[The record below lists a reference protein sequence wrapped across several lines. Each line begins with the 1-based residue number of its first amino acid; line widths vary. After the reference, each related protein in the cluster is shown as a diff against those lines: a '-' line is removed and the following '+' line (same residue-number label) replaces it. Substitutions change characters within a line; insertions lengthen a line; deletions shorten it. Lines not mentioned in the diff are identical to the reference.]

1 MRHCSHSV
9 DKRVSSKWYN
19 KASKPKNRRFPPFAA
34 VVKGVFSLHFSDWSK
49 QQKILIGSLSGVM
62 LALLV
67 LLIVV
72 LARPSAPVFDPDTP
86 DGDEVQFIDEGVVS
100 LDVQATPPP
109 DLVLDFRPDP
119 DRPLPE
125 NGAVLAL
132 GEAYAL
138 GGTIYSNY
146 PIDTV
151 TVSISCAH
159 NNKAPY
165 PYRKSVRLKNSEI
178 GVYALTDTNTDEGVS
193 LSSLV
198 DFSELLVGAHTL
210 KISVAV
216 KGARA
221 VEVYRGS
228 FRMVG
233 DEWETI
239 TKESFPDSYPEAL
252 KFFGEESRFLY
263 RFQRVNGRYILAD
276 PAWEDAFITSILAYP
291 EETNWLVHV
300 DAVPY
305 FEQAFSYLETSVLR
319 VHGTNGDT
327 GLIRASALITEYN
340 GCYVSRFTS
349 SLKAISHHS
358 FGTAVDLNASM
369 EPNKNNDANTALID
383 DDVKG
388 HLTFNGILEADG
400 VPYYDFTYDGAYTL
414 DPNGVPETCVNYL
427 LYELGFFRAG
437 FDWAHYYKSTSDA
450 MHFCLSEF
458 VTYKHD
464 DAQFGLRKV
473 TAYADAVEP
482 DKPLPEKDALPV
494 PATVPPASSEP

>member
-1 MRHCSHSV
+1 M
-9 DKRVSSKWYN
+9 
-19 KASKPKNRRFPPFAA
+19 
-34 VVKGVFSLHFSDWSK
+34 HFSDWTRK
-49 QQKILIGSLSGVM
+49 QKILIGTLAGVM
-62 LALLV
+62 LILIGVFIAL
-67 LLIVV
+67 
-72 LARPSAPVFDPDTP
+72 AAHRAAPAFDPDEP
-86 DGDEVQFIDEGVVS
+86 GEDEIRYVGEGVVS
-100 LDVQATPPP
+100 MDAEPTPPP
-109 DLVLDFRPDP
+109 DLVLEFRPDP

-132 GEAYAL
+132 GEAYEL
-138 GGTIYSNY
+138 GGTVLSNY

-151 TVSISCAH
+151 TVSITCAH
-159 NNKAPY
+159 NGEKPY
-165 PYRKSVRLKNSEI
+165 PYRRSVHFKTVGN
-178 GVYALTDTNTDEGVS
+178 GVYDLNGADTDEGVS
-193 LSSLV
+193 LASLV
-198 DFSELLVGAHTL
+198 DFSGLLVGQHTMR
-210 KISVAV
+210 ISVAV
-216 KGARA
+216 RGSRA
-221 VEVYRGS
+221 VEVCRCS
-228 FRMVG
+228 FRVVG

-239 TKESFPDSYPEAL
+239 TRESFPDSYPEAL
-252 KFFGEESRFLY
+252 KFFGDESRFLY
-263 RFQRVNGRYILAD
+263 RFQRVSGRYVLAD
-276 PAWEDAFITSILAYP
+276 PAWEDTYITSIPAYP
-291 EETNWLVHV
+291 DGTEWLVHV

-305 FEQAFSYLETSVLR
+305 FEQAFAYLDTSVLR

-358 FGTAVDLNASM
+358 FGTAVDVNASM
-369 EPNKNNDANTALID
+369 TPNKNNDANTALID

-400 VPYYDFTYDGAYTL
+400 VPYYDFTYDGAYPA

-464 DAQFGLRKV
+464 DPQHGIRKV
-473 TAYADAVEP
+473 AAYADPVETDRALP
-482 DKPLPEKDALPV
+482 AKGALPTPEPLPS
-494 PATVPPASSEP
+494 PAPAQP

>member
-1 MRHCSHSV
+1 MRI
-9 DKRVSSKWYN
+9 
-19 KASKPKNRRFPPFAA
+19 
-34 VVKGVFSLHFSDWSK
+34 SDWSQK
-49 QQKILIGSLSGVM
+49 QKIVIGALTGVM
-62 LALLV
+62 L
-67 LLIVV
+67 LLIVLFAV
-72 LARPSAPVFDPDTP
+72 LASRSASPAFDPDGP
-86 DGDEVQFIDEGVVS
+86 DDDEVQFIDEGVVS
-100 LDVQATPPP
+100 LNAEATPPP

-119 DRPLPE
+119 AYPLPE
-125 NGAVLAL
+125 NGAVLPL
-132 GEAYAL
+132 GGAYAI
-138 GGTIYSNY
+138 GGTVYANY
-146 PIDTV
+146 PIDSV
-151 TVSISCAH
+151 HVSVSCAH
-159 NNKAPY
+159 NNKGAY
-165 PYRKSVRLKNSEI
+165 PYRRAVHLSHGSV
-178 GVYALTDTNTDEGVS
+178 GVYALTDASTDEGAS

-198 DFSELLVGAHTL
+198 DFTWFTVGLHTL

-216 KGARA
+216 KGSRA
-221 VEVYRGS
+221 VEVCRCT
-228 FRMVG
+228 FRVVG

-252 KFFGEESRFLY
+252 KFFGDDTRFLY

-276 PAWEDAFITSILAYP
+276 PAWEDAYITSIPGYP
-291 EETNWLVHV
+291 DGTNWLVHI

-305 FEQAFSYLETSVLR
+305 FEKAFAYLDTSVLR

-327 GLIRASALITEYN
+327 GLIRASALITEYD

-358 FGTAVDLNASM
+358 FGTAVDVNASM

-400 VPYYDFTYDGAYTL
+400 VPYYDFTYDGAYGL

-464 DAQFGLRKV
+464 DAQHGLRKV
-473 TAYADAVEP
+473 KEYADPVET
-482 DKPLPEKDALPV
+482 DKPLPAKDALPS
-494 PATVPPASSEP
+494 PAPLPSASPAQP